1 MPSHE
6 ELGLPR
12 RNRTILLVE
21 DNKYN
26 RAILKALLQKNLQ
39 GLGGVEWPRG
49 RRATPY
55 ACVRAPQ

>member
-1 MPSHE
+1 MPSYE

-26 RAILKALLQKNLQ
+26 RSILKALL
-39 GLGGVEWPRG
+39 
-49 RRATPY
+49 
-55 ACVRAPQ
+55 